1 MGGGPV
7 DDPRAS
13 LEFRLLSQAD
23 KIRAV
28 LVGLFV
34 FIVYVAPREEM
45 RSFDFAAVVVA
56 LSALYAVF
64 SHFILNWRSVRS
76 EGHVSLMA
84 GLLVCA
90 DLFCVSAF
98 AWAVGPHFSS
108 LATLLLLDVVFTAS
122 FFSGFEIVLVVGT
135 VCCAYYLLAQAAGDP
150 GATWQV
156 IGQTGATVV
165 VGWFTHALSEVR
177 RREAA
182 VTDRIVRNLTEGVL
196 LVSSDGRITLVN
208 PRAEQM
214 VGVKSKEILGLRVDD
229 PAAREALQ
237 PLEPL
242 LCDVLE
248 GLHSY
253 SPATSPRSSDVHIE
267 DPEPMEVQV
276 LTVPCSGQRGDVSGW
291 VVVCRD
297 VTAVLSDV
305 RAREEGLAAASHE
318 LRGRIHSVR
327 AATEVLT
334 AMAHELSPQ
343 MHMEALKLLDG
354 ETSRLSRL
362 IARILDAAAIERGEM
377 RLRTEPVNLA
387 AVARA
392 VCDGLQP
399 LAKEK
404 NIALHMEA
412 DPDAPTIY
420 GDRERLDQVVQNLV
434 ENALKFTPEGGSVVV
449 RVQRAEGEVIV
460 SVSDTG
466 QGIPEDK
473 RELIFHKFVRDEE
486 HARISRNAGLGLGL
500 YITEEIVRSHHGRIN
515 VQSKEGLGS
524 TFTVALPIR
533 PADEGAPPTE

>member
-1 MGGGPV
+1 M
-7 DDPRAS
+7 DDPRTS

-23 KIRAV
+23 KIRGV
-28 LVGLFV
+28 LVGLFL
-34 FIVYVAPREEM
+34 FLVYTAPREDM

-56 LSALYAVF
+56 FSAIYAVF
-64 SHFILNWRSVRS
+64 SHYVLNWRAVRS

-98 AWAVGPHFSS
+98 VWAVGPRFDS

-122 FFSGFEIVLVVGT
+122 FFTGFEIVLVVGT
-135 VCCAYYLLAQAAGDP
+135 VCCAYYLLAQASGDP
-150 GATWQV
+150 EAAWQV
-156 IGQTGATVV
+156 IGHSGATVV
-165 VGWFTHALSEVR
+165 VGWFTHVLSEVR

-196 LVSSDGRITLVN
+196 LISAEGRINLIN

-214 VGVKSKEILGLRVDD
+214 VGVEAKRLLGLHLND
-229 PAAREALQ
+229 PRDQEALA
-237 PLEPL
+237 PLAPL
-242 LCDVLE
+242 VGDVME
-248 GLHSY
+248 GLRR
-253 SPATSPRSSDVHIE
+253 PGPGTAACSDTVHIE
-267 DPEPMEVQV
+267 DPAPMEVQV
-276 LTVPCSGQRGDVSGW
+276 LTVPCTGERGAVAGW

-305 RAREEGLAAASHE
+305 KAREEGLAVASHE
-318 LRGRIHSVR
+318 LRGRIQSVR

-343 MHMEALKLLDG
+343 MHNEALKLLDG

-362 IARILDAAAIERGEM
+362 IARILDAAVIERGEM
-377 RLRTEPVNLA
+377 RLRPVEVQLA
-387 AVARA
+387 TVARA
-392 VCDGLQP
+392 VCDGLRS
-399 LAKEK
+399 LATEK
-404 NIALHMEA
+404 NITLRLDVAE
-412 DPDAPTIY
+412 DVPTIY

-434 ENALKFTPEGGSVVV
+434 ENALKFTPDGGEV
-449 RVQRAEGEVIV
+449 RVTVGAAHGEVVI

-466 QGIPEDK
+466 QGIPADR

-500 YITEEIVRSHHGRIN
+500 YITEEIVRSHHGRID
-515 VQSKEGLGS
+515 VESKEGAGS
-524 TFTVALPIR
+524 TFTVALPIH
-533 PADEGAPPTE
+533 PTEEDDGPKS